1 MTEIPEHLLKRSKER
16 RAALG
21 LPGGEGG
28 SGDGGS
34 GDGGGSG
41 GGDAPPAE
49 VAKAAPAAAPAQVE
63 EKPPPPPKP
72 KAAYIQAA
80 ENRKRIP
87 FWAMPV
93 IALLP
98 VWAFLYSE
106 GISPPPNT
114 DEGIAIGEEV
124 YGSCANCHGPT
135 GGGGVGAQLN
145 EGEVLK
151 TYPDPVAM
159 MEWIHLGAVEWT
171 GTSGAAPYGDPNRD
185 GGQQDTATKTGEMP
199 GFGDLDAEEL
209 AGVTRYVREDLA
221 GEAPASPEVQEL
233 YHEWAETAI
242 ENAENEEVMYRD
254 IQPADDPDYEE
265 RVTLVGEGAG

>member
-28 SGDGGS
+28 SDAGS
-34 GDGGGSG
+34 GDA
-41 GGDAPPAE
+41 GGDAPKAE
-49 VAKAAPAAAPAQVE
+49 VAKAAPAPAPAKVE

-72 KAAYIQAA
+72 KPAYIQAA
-80 ENRKRIP
+80 EKRKRIP
-87 FWAMPV
+87 YWAMPV

-98 VWAFLYSE
+98 VWAFVYSE

-114 DEGIAIGEEV
+114 DEGLAIGAEV
-124 YGSCANCHGPT
+124 YNSCQGCHLPT
-135 GGGGVGAQLN
+135 GAGGTGAKLN
-145 EGEVLK
+145 EGEVLA

-171 GTSGAAPYGDPNRD
+171 GTTGAADYGDPNRE
-185 GGQQDTATKTGEMP
+185 GGPHNTGTLTGVMP
-199 GFGDLDAEEL
+199 PFTDLDAEEL
-209 AGVTRYVREDLA
+209 AGVTRYVRETLS
-221 GEAPASPEVQEL
+221 GEAPATPEVQEL

-242 ENAENEEVMYRD
+242 ENAENDEVLYRD
-254 IQPADDPDYEE
+254 VQPEQDEEYES
-265 RVTLVGEGAG
+265 RVEAVSAGGG